1 MRHKK
6 RPIKRDL
13 RDDAFTSEL
22 HQHVAK
28 RTRNEA
34 PAFRQGKVHIEG
46 SSDEEPKSLVGEPL
60 GEKQLTDVDGI
71 DEFIAKRLAA
81 KVCTDLSNTN
91 VFELSANTVALSGL
105 GSAIFAGSTARDEDE
120 AEGLRRRTHANCRD
134 QSGGR
139 GEVLRLPARVRR

>member
-81 KVCTDLSNTN
+81 KGWDLQSLLGQLL
-91 VFELSANTVALSGL
+91 VMKMKRKDFVAELMQTVAISPAD
-105 GSAIFAGSTARDEDE
+105 SEKCFAC
-120 AEGLRRRTHANCRD
+120 LREYAVK
-134 QSGGR
+134 QIV
-139 GEVLRLPARVRR
+139 GE